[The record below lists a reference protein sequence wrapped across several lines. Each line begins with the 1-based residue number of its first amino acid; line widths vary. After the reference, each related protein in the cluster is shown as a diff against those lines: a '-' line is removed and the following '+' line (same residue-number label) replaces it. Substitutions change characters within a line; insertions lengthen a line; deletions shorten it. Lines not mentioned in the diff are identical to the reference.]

1 MIFGIILAA
10 SAGAAISLQTVF
22 NNKVN
27 EKTGSWTTTALAL
40 GMGFV
45 FALVAT
51 VMAGE
56 LNVYQLARIEPWY
69 WFAGITGVG
78 VVFCLVQAIKR
89 LGPTF
94 TISIV
99 LTAQL
104 STALLSDSI
113 GWFGLEQIPFS
124 YTKLAGI
131 FVILIGVLVFKGV
144 IKLPSPAVARE
155 SRKHTA

>member
-1 MIFGIILAA
+1 MVMGILLAA

-27 EKTGSWTTTALAL
+27 EKTGNWTTTVIAL

-45 FALVAT
+45 FSLMVSLLV
-51 VMAGE
+51 GGLSSFQ
-56 LNVYQLARIEPWY
+56 LNQLETWY
-69 WFAGITGVG
+69 WFGGIIGVG

-104 STALLSDSI
+104 STAFFWDSM
-113 GWFGLEQIPFS
+113 GWLGLEQIPYSFN
-124 YTKLAGI
+124 KLAGI
-131 FVILIGVLVFKGV
+131 IIIIGGVLVFKY
-144 IKLPSPAVARE
+144 KSPGSE
-155 SRKHTA
+155 NETSHSN